1 MQLASGFILS
11 TQCYDGAKGISIVVW
26 ILSKQGPV
34 KLIST
39 PQKAVFFINESQ
51 IDAANRVFSEHGIFC
66 EIKPVALK
74 SFMQQQV
81 VSCYFSS
88 LKHYYNAAKRLKA
101 QHIKVYED
109 DIRPV
114 DRFLMERFIKGSVWA
129 QGRQIK
135 SHPYPVLTDTKFKKN
150 NDFTPHFSS
159 LSLDI
164 ECNGEGVLF
173 SIGLVGAHIDTV
185 LMVGQPQ
192 DTSELEFNLHWCVDE
207 IDLLKWIK

>member
-11 TQCYDGAKGISIVVW
+11 TQCYDSAKGISIVVW

-39 PQKAVFFINESQ
+39 PQKAVFFINKSQ

-66 EIKPVALK
+66 EMKPVALK
-74 SFMQQQV
+74 SFMQEQV

-109 DIRPV
+109 DIRPI
-114 DRFLMERFIKGSVWA
+114 DRFLMESCCMMCSR
-129 QGRQIK
+129 
-135 SHPYPVLTDTKFKKN
+135 
-150 NDFTPHFSS
+150 
-159 LSLDI
+159 
-164 ECNGEGVLF
+164 
-173 SIGLVGAHIDTV
+173 
-185 LMVGQPQ
+185 
-192 DTSELEFNLHWCVDE
+192 
-207 IDLLKWIK
+207 

>member
-11 TQCYDGAKGISIVVW
+11 TQCYDSAKGISIVVW

-74 SFMQQQV
+74 SFMQQEV

-129 QGRQIK
+129 QGRPIK
-135 SHPYPVLTDTKFKKN
+135 SHPYPVLTDAKFKKITILRRI
-150 NDFTPHFSS
+150 FQV
-159 LSLDI
+159 
-164 ECNGEGVLF
+164 CR
-173 SIGLVGAHIDTV
+173 SI
-185 LMVGQPQ
+185 
-192 DTSELEFNLHWCVDE
+192 
-207 IDLLKWIK
+207 